1 MTNINEDDKG
11 DCDQQDDWGGWDDQD
26 CRHCNGDF
34 GDQDDW
40 GR

>member
-11 DCDQQDDWGGWDDQD
+11 DCDYYNDWDDWGGWDEQD

-34 GDQDDW
+34 GE
-40 GR
+40 